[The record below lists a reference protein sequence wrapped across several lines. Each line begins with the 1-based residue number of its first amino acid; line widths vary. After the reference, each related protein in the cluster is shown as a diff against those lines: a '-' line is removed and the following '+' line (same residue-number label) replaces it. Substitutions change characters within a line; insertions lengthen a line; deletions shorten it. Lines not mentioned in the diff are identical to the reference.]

1 MSSSVAERGSGEF
14 SYHSLSGRGRDERV
28 VTRLLAGLGGRGGPS
43 GAGCLAGLGGR
54 GGPSGAGCLA
64 GLGGRGGPSGAGC
77 LAGSDGPPDEGD
89 EEDEAAL
96 EAPDD
101 TNKIFPGF
109 LGAAAFFRE
118 GVLLSFFCLPFSV
131 GLAFLVGG
139 ASLSLSSASLPPF
152 LFLLGSS
159 FSFPSL

>member
-43 GAGCLAGLGGR
+43 SAGCLAGLGGR

-131 GLAFLVGG
+131 SLAFLVGG
-139 ASLSLSSASLPPF
+139 ASLSSASLPPF